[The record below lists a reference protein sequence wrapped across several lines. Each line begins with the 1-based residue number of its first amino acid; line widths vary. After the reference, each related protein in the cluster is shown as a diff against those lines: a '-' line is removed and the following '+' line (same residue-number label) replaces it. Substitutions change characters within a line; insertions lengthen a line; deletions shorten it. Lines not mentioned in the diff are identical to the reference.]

1 MNAQIVGN
9 VGLYFVCC
17 ELSKRGW
24 NVMPTA
30 RNAKGVDII
39 AYDLTAT
46 HYIGVQVKALSKKS
60 PVPLGNSLD
69 RVMGDYWIIV
79 NNLDATPGIFVLK
92 PEEVRSR
99 AHRGVKEDRVSFWLQ
114 PKSYML
120 PEFDARWERL
130 EERKPNKALEPTLP
144 SVTPRAEARVA
155 PAGSVAHL

>member
-9 VGLYFVCC
+9 VGLYFVCF

-60 PVPLGNSLD
+60 PVPLGKSLD
-69 RVMGDYWIIV
+69 RVMGDFWIIV
-79 NNLDATPGIFVLK
+79 NNLDSAPGIFVLK
-92 PEEVRSR
+92 PEEVVSR

-120 PEFDARWERL
+120 PEFESRWERL
-130 EERKPNKALEPTLP
+130 EEKKPNKALEPKLP
-144 SVTPRAEARVA
+144 VA
-155 PAGSVAHL
+155 

>member
-24 NVMPTA
+24 NVMPTS
-30 RNAKGVDII
+30 RNARGVDII

-46 HYIGVQVKALSKKS
+46 RYVGIQVKSLSKKN

-69 RVMGDYWIIV
+69 KIMGDFWVIV
-79 NNLDATPGIFVLK
+79 NNLDAEPGIYVLK

-99 AHRGVKEDRVSFWLQ
+99 AHRGVKEDKVSFWLQ

-120 PEFDARWERL
+120 PEFQSQWERL
-130 EERKPNKALEPTLP
+130 NQTLP
-144 SVTPRAEARVA
+144 NPQSCVRPERSGG
-155 PAGSVAHL
+155 P